1 MVVWPNEVL
10 KDQDATAWAQV
21 KGLFSELGA
30 ELRLDVGLQRVREE
44 PDENALILVDEA
56 DKLFIDDVE
65 EPPRKCKAC
74 IGFTATIPSGKEGKV
89 VQDRLEKLNVK
100 IWSQLGY

>member
-10 KDQDATAWAQV
+10 QDQDAAAWAKV
-21 KGLFSELGA
+21 NGLFSELGA
-30 ELRLDVGLQRVREE
+30 ELKLDVGLQRVREE

-74 IGFTATIPSGKEGKV
+74 IGFTATIPSGEEGVV
-89 VQDRLEKLNVK
+89 VQNRLEQLKVK
-100 IWSQLGY
+100 IWNKLGY